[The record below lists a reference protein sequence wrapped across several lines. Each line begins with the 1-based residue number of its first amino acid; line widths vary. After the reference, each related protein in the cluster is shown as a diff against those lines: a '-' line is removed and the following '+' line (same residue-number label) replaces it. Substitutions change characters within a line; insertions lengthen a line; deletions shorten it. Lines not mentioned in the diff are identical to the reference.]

1 MSTLKDIQPLST
13 SASAPPSKTEINT
26 KVRELLHAI
35 DEGWLDEIQLLQIKN
50 KIGKFTSHNSPV
62 NQAIS
67 AFQTVAEDSSLSRLE
82 KLDSLS
88 ALLHE
93 HQLDSKLSKRMQKRI
108 WMKQAIAIIIGIT
121 MILLGF
127 GMIVMPA
134 PPYFEMFTLFYLTE
148 NDGVTIMDV
157 ISLLIILIGIYIII
171 KTILPRKDED

>member
-1 MSTLKDIQPLST
+1 LSTLKDIQHLST
-13 SASAPPSKTEINT
+13 SASTPPSKTEINT

-88 ALLHE
+88 ALL
-93 HQLDSKLSKRMQKRI
+93 STNTS
-108 WMKQAIAIIIGIT
+108 W
-121 MILLGF
+121 ILNYLNGCKKEF
-127 GMIVMPA
+127 G
-134 PPYFEMFTLFYLTE
+134 
-148 NDGVTIMDV
+148 
-157 ISLLIILIGIYIII
+157 
-171 KTILPRKDED
+171 